1 MAARLDHLRYYLGRL
16 GKSGLAG
23 LLLLAASLVIG
34 LTLVQPKQQQLQELI
49 ADNDRLEQ
57 RIAARH
63 SPDEGRLAD
72 ARTLP
77 NLAPE
82 AADALGKLY
91 EAADRSGLILVQGQ
105 YKMTEIKDAHLSR
118 YQLTLPVMGSYRE
131 IRSFM
136 THALNADPALALNGF
151 KLSRGSIELINL
163 EGTLYLTLFVG
174 VET

>member
-1 MAARLDHLRYYLGRL
+1 MAARLDRPRYYLNRL
-16 GKSGLAG
+16 GRPGLAG
-23 LLLLAASLVIG
+23 LLLLAASPLVWWTI
-34 LTLVQPKQQQLQELI
+34 VHPRQQQLRELTAENQRI
-49 ADNDRLEQ
+49 ER

-63 SPDEGRLAD
+63 SPDESRPAD

-82 AADALGKLY
+82 AAGALSRLY
-91 EAADRSGLILVQGQ
+91 EAADRSGLILAQGQ
-105 YKMTEIKDAHLSR
+105 YKMTEIKDARFGR
-118 YQLTLPVMGSYRE
+118 YQLTLPVMGSYGE

-174 VET
+174 AKT